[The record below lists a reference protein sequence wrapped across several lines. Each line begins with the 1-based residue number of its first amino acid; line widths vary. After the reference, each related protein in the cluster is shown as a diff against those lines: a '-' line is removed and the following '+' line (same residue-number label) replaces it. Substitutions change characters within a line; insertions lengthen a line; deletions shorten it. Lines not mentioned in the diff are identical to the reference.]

1 MDNINNTDREYHRQ
15 GVNMIKLLIVGG
27 WWTTY
32 QYVNGKPDPALIEL
46 FGTHIIPT
54 AFNER
59 MPINE
64 VIAIISKLNPDKAVV
79 LG

>member
-32 QYVNGKPDPALIEL
+32 QYVNGKPDSALIEL

-64 VIAIISKLNPDKAVV
+64 VIAIISKLNPGKAVV
-79 LG
+79 RG